1 VNAYLDLYT
10 SFFRIGA
17 FTFGGGYAMLP
28 MIQKEIVEKHKWA
41 SDEEVMDYFAVAQCT
56 PGVISV
62 NCATFVGT
70 KVKGAL
76 GAAAATFGVISPPLI
91 IISIIA
97 LVLQSFADLPVVQH
111 AFNGIRVAVCVL
123 ILNAVIKLWKSN
135 IKKALHIIVFGVAF
149 VIMFLVKLSPIF
161 YVVVAAIVGILDCV
175 IARNQGRK
183 AGKDA

>member
-1 VNAYLDLYT
+1 MNIYLDLYA

-41 SDEEVMDYFAVAQCT
+41 TDEEVLDYFAVAQCT
-56 PGVISV
+56 PGVIAV
-62 NCATFVGT
+62 NSATFVGT
-70 KVKGAL
+70 KVRGAS
-76 GAAAATFGVISPPLI
+76 GAAAATLGVITPPLI

-97 LVLQSFADLPVVQH
+97 MVLQSFADIPAVQH

-135 IKKALHIIVFGVAF
+135 IKKALHLIIFGVGF
-149 VIMFLVKLSPIF
+149 VVMFLVKLSP
-161 YVVVAAIVGILDCV
+161 VV
-175 IARNQGRK
+175 
-183 AGKDA
+183 